1 MKISV
6 GRPHLYDMWCHIHSE
21 SDFEF
26 TPAVGTVDQ
35 RYVTLH
41 MGSSS
46 DTKRALAHTSNK
58 IKTSLFGLF
67 RWNADFELG
76 RDSSFAA
83 VCITCRNASSLHR
96 LGSLLGTDLR
106 IHPSTIN
113 LTQQQYAKV
122 CV

>member
-6 GRPHLYDMWCHIHSE
+6 ARPHLYDMWCHIHSE
-21 SDFEF
+21 WDFEF

-35 RYVTLH
+35 RFVTLH

-83 VCITCRNASSLHR
+83 VVY
-96 LGSLLGTDLR
+96 
-106 IHPSTIN
+106 N
-113 LTQQQYAKV
+113 LP
-122 CV
+122 